1 MGTEYIVSSVDEFF
15 KKLDD
20 IKDTLENFSGS
31 INKKQEQ
38 VFAAI
43 AAFDEESKQYRPHIE
58 DEKNPVDKAMLE
70 AVNETKSVIS
80 AWKQKIAESKEGT
93 EFMNEFQKYLVVM
106 VFGAVKAGKSSLGN
120 FFAGKKFLDASFDNA
135 YKQTGHQAVFMQ
147 KESRRDVG
155 GIVTDEKGRKWFA
168 EGILD
173 TTGDIQYF
181 TLSGLCWIDSP
192 GTGAVEKETD
202 HLQDGSMDDMVRKYI
217 PYTDLCIFLQNSTA
231 PGLQE
236 DMKYIGLLDKANQ
249 SALVVIT
256 KSDYNDEDEDE
267 DGNLISCFKAKDP
280 HVRKDQEE
288 HVCNQ
293 IKEKYATISTSKY
306 AAMSVSTYLA
316 NLGIKEEDEEKYRG
330 GNIDTLMQKISD
342 KVGNDIIALK
352 EEKPKKNVN
361 AFIKSVIGFGDQ
373 DKNETASIKYLAKHL
388 NEIKKQIAVNKEKI
402 DAKKLKIGRL
412 ITRELENAIDKE
424 LAKWAR
430 DVQENDRVLSDVEI
444 SKKIIQYVN
453 PILER
458 EINKFVQDLIDGY
471 KAQNIDGLR
480 LALNAGGIRK
490 ERKTVSHT
498 YTEVYYSSRSPEGV
512 VEHIRSFFGKSY
524 YVRRSRERTVNKT
537 IDLGTN
543 IDEYAERIIP
553 MVRDALQQHVERNLD
568 SIRDRYF
575 LPQEK
580 YADTMLARLAELEK
594 ELLTY
599 RFLDVEGC

>member
-1 MGTEYIVSSVDEFF
+1 M
-15 KKLDD
+15 
-20 IKDTLENFSGS
+20 
-31 INKKQEQ
+31 
-38 VFAAI
+38 
-43 AAFDEESKQYRPHIE
+43 
-58 DEKNPVDKAMLE
+58 
-70 AVNETKSVIS
+70 
-80 AWKQKIAESKEGT
+80 
-93 EFMNEFQKYLVVM
+93 
-106 VFGAVKAGKSSLGN
+106 
-120 FFAGKKFLDASFDNA
+120 
-135 YKQTGHQAVFMQ
+135 
-147 KESRRDVG
+147 
-155 GIVTDEKGRKWFA
+155 
-168 EGILD
+168 
-173 TTGDIQYF
+173 
-181 TLSGLCWIDSP
+181 
-192 GTGAVEKETD
+192 
-202 HLQDGSMDDMVRKYI
+202 
-217 PYTDLCIFLQNSTA
+217 
-231 PGLQE
+231 
-236 DMKYIGLLDKANQ
+236 
-249 SALVVIT
+249 
-256 KSDYNDEDEDE
+256 
-267 DGNLISCFKAKDP
+267 
-280 HVRKDQEE
+280 
-288 HVCNQ
+288 
-293 IKEKYATISTSKY
+293 
-306 AAMSVSTYLA
+306 
-316 NLGIKEEDEEKYRG
+316 
-330 GNIDTLMQKISD
+330 
-342 KVGNDIIALK
+342 
-352 EEKPKKNVN
+352 
-361 AFIKSVIGFGDQ
+361 
-373 DKNETASIKYLAKHL
+373 
-388 NEIKKQIAVNKEKI
+388 
-402 DAKKLKIGRL
+402 KIGRL

-430 DVQENDRVLSDVEI
+430 DVQEKDCVLSDADI

-553 MVRDALQQHVERNLD
+553 MVRDTLQQHVERNLD

>member
-1 MGTEYIVSSVDEFF
+1 MAEYRI
-15 KKLDD
+15 LD
-20 IKDTLENFSGS
+20 LFCGAGGFSYGM
-31 INKKQEQ
+31 
-38 VFAAI
+38 
-43 AAFDEESKQYRPHIE
+43 
-58 DEKNPVDKAMLE
+58 EKNPQFKTVIALDNDEYAG
-70 AVNETKSVIS
+70 ETFKRNMPETDVVI
-80 AWKQKIAESKEGT
+80 
-93 EFMNEFQKYLVVM
+93 
-106 VFGAVKAGKSSLGN
+106 
-120 FFAGKKFLDASFDNA
+120 
-135 YKQTGHQAVFMQ
+135 
-147 KESRRDVG
+147 
-155 GIVTDEKGRKWFA
+155 
-168 EGILD
+168 
-173 TTGDIQYF
+173 GDI
-181 TLSGLCWIDSP
+181 T
-192 GTGAVEKETD
+192 
-202 HLQDGSMDDMVRKYI
+202 
-217 PYTDLCIFLQNSTA
+217 
-231 PGLQE
+231 
-236 DMKYIGLLDKANQ
+236 
-249 SALVVIT
+249 
-256 KSDYNDEDEDE
+256 ND
-267 DGNLISCFKAKDP
+267 
-280 HVRKDQEE
+280 
-288 HVCNQ
+288 
-293 IKEKYATISTSKY
+293 
-306 AAMSVSTYLA
+306 
-316 NLGIKEEDEEKYRG
+316 
-330 GNIDTLMQKISD
+330 
-342 KVGNDIIALK
+342 
-352 EEKPKKNVN
+352 
-361 AFIKSVIGFGDQ
+361 
-373 DKNETASIKYLAKHL
+373 
-388 NEIKKQIAVNKEKI
+388 EIKKQIAVNKEKI

-444 SKKIIQYVN
+444 SKNIIQYVN